1 MIFHV
6 IDKQKQ
12 QLYFDENLVLVL
24 FDAVHKS
31 ARFPPDLQVFGLFGL
46 RGL

>member
-12 QLYFDENLVLVL
+12 KLYFDENLVLVL
-24 FDAVHKS
+24 FGAVHKS
-31 ARFPPDLQVFGLFGL
+31 AGFPPNLQVLGLLGL